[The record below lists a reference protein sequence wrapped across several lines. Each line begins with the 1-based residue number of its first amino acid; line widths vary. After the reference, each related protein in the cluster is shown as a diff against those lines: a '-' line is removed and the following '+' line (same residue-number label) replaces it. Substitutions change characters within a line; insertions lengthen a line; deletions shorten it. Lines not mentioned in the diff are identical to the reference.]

1 MFCCCCLFVFV
12 PKWNATYVWN
22 SLPYPFEFFFFFL
35 PLSQS
40 LYGWTEYAD
49 VITKFFGIDRFEKE
63 INCINRGRRSCM
75 LSGLLKKA
83 GMASRNIVMKKQY
96 TLLWSAW
103 KKLLPWFVNFREGAK
118 LTYWLRCLFPGYFDS
133 VRTLRQAPQVVT

>member
-1 MFCCCCLFVFV
+1 MTLLVASKCFVVVVCLFLCQNEM
-12 PKWNATYVWN
+12 PHMSGT
-22 SLPYPFEFFFFFL
+22 PFPTLLSFFFFL

-75 LSGLLKKA
+75 LSGLLMKA

-96 TLLWSAW
+96 TLL
-103 KKLLPWFVNFREGAK
+103 
-118 LTYWLRCLFPGYFDS
+118 
-133 VRTLRQAPQVVT
+133 